1 LIPIL
6 LTALVY
12 VNSFPGDFHYDDRPL
27 ILEND
32 KVIGPD
38 FDYRFFTEHY
48 GGRPLTLW
56 TFRLNHQFAGSDA
69 SAFHLVNALLHL
81 LAVTGVYF
89 LVLDLTAR
97 VEPALF
103 SALIFG
109 LHPLQTQAV
118 NYIWSRSMLLMTV
131 FALVALLLIRRWP
144 KLSLLFWQL
153 SIWGRT
159 EGIVIVVLL
168 LLLSPKRWKPLV
180 VLGAVNGAAFLFGL
194 VRHSPG
200 EVAWNYSDI
209 SGYWLSQPV
218 IFWKYVSLMIW
229 PSGLNLDHD
238 IEPFHWL
245 LSLAGIAG
253 FAIAAYLLKRFR
265 LGWAPSF
272 ALLWLVVP
280 FVPTWLIPNSDFLN
294 ESRSYFA
301 LGGFAVLVALAL
313 YRSEAI
319 WRPLVR
325 TAVAVILV
333 LALSLAT
340 VQRNQV
346 WSDDIALWE
355 DSASKSPLKA
365 RVRYNLGSAL
375 ARDGRLDAAQR
386 EFETARD
393 LNPLDDLSYAALGY
407 CAEIRGEWELAIDQ
421 FSRALELDPDNDYA
435 REGRQR
441 VLRFLEDTSDSGTLG
456 PGIGPVTNTP
466 DGNGN

>member
-1 LIPIL
+1 MIPIL

-12 VNSFPGDFHYDDRPL
+12 FNSFPADFHYDDRPL

-38 FDYRFFTEHY
+38 FSYGFFTEHY

-56 TFRLNHQFAGSDA
+56 TFRLNHQFFGSDA
-69 SAFHLVNALLHL
+69 SAFHLVNVLLHL

-109 LHPLQTQAV
+109 IHPLQTQAV

-131 FALVALLLIRRWP
+131 FALVALLLIRRRPW
-144 KLSLLFWQL
+144 LSLLFWQL

-159 EGIVIVVLL
+159 EGIVVVALL
-168 LLLSPKRWKPLV
+168 VLLSPKRWKPLV

-209 SGYWLSQPV
+209 PGYWLSQPV

-245 LSLAGIAG
+245 LNLAG
-253 FAIAAYLLKRFR
+253 FAGFAMTAWFLKRFR
-265 LGWAPSF
+265 PGWVALF

-280 FVPTWLIPNSDFLN
+280 FVPTWLIPNSDLLN

-301 LGGFAVLVALAL
+301 LGGFSVLVALAL
-313 YRSEAI
+313 YRPGTS
-319 WRPLVR
+319 WSPLVR
-325 TAVAVILV
+325 TAAAAILV
-333 LALSLAT
+333 LVLSLAT
-340 VQRNQV
+340 VERNQV
-346 WSDDIALWE
+346 WTDDVALWE
-355 DSASKSPLKA
+355 DSVSKSPRKA
-365 RVRYNLGSAL
+365 RVHYNLGSAL
-375 ARDGRLDAAQR
+375 ARGGRLDAAQR

-407 CAEIRGEWELAIDQ
+407 CAEIRGEWELAVDQ
-421 FSRALELDPDNDYA
+421 FSRALELDPENDYA

-441 VLRFLEDTSDSGTLG
+441 VLRFLENTSDSEALG
-456 PGIGPVTNTP
+456 PGIGSFNGMPG
-466 DGNGN
+466 GNGS